1 MFSNYYIPISGPTY
15 IELSLQQFHWQH
27 QDWILYSHK
36 QFFHERWASF
46 KLFQQEIEIAQAFS
60 ERKKHRDHYVC
71 ISPKQWVHG
80 TDCWP
85 IVPCS
90 SQQHSL
96 VWCLGFFP
104 VRTVQRGMGPRKWA
118 EIFWHPLILIYVPVH
133 IFTSSWK
140 YIKVIH
146 QLRLNTFCTSWKEK
160 DC

>member
-60 ERKKHRDHYVC
+60 EWKKHRDHYVC

-85 IVPCS
+85 IFPCS

-96 VWCLGFFP
+96 VWVSGLLPCENCIKGN
-104 VRTVQRGMGPRKWA
+104 GA
-118 EIFWHPLILIYVPVH
+118 EEVGWDIL
-133 IFTSSWK
+133 TSSDTDI
-140 YIKVIH
+140 Y
-146 QLRLNTFCTSWKEK
+146 TST
-160 DC
+160 CIY